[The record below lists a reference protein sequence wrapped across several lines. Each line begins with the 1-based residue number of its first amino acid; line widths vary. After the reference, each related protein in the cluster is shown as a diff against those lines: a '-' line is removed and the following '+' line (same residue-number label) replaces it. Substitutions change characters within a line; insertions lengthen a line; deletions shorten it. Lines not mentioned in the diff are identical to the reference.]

1 MINHH
6 ILADLAVERHGV
18 LAAEAEADR
27 RAHLA
32 PLRPRRPRARGTAV
46 PLRDGSTVVVRP
58 VRPGD
63 ADLIAEGFARLSPES
78 RRFRFLAGKPALSA
92 VELRRLTDVD
102 HHDHEAIGALDPV
115 DGRGVGVARFVR
127 SANDPAAA
135 EVAVTVIDAWHGRGL
150 GRELMRRLVIRATEE
165 GITRFEALIAADNY
179 AVLALL
185 RSVGGD
191 IRIAEHDGA
200 TFELCMELPRPARAS
215 EPRNRISGAVRRWN
229 VRRAVPE

>member
-32 PLRPRRPRARGTAV
+32 TIRPRRPRPRGAAV
-46 PLRDGSTVVVRP
+46 SLRDGSTVVMRP
-58 VRPGD
+58 VRRSD
-63 ADLIAEGFARLSPES
+63 ADLLAEGFAQLSPES
-78 RRFRFLAGKPALSA
+78 RRFRFLAGKPTLSS
-92 VELRRLTDVD
+92 VELRRLTDID
-102 HHDHEAIGALDPV
+102 HHDHEAIGAVDPV
-115 DGRGVGVARFVR
+115 DGRGLGVARFVR
-127 SANDPAAA
+127 CAHDPAAA

-165 GITRFEALIAADNY
+165 GIARFEALIAADNY

-185 RSVGGD
+185 RSVGTD
-191 IRIAEHDGA
+191 VRIAEHDGS
-200 TFELCMELPRPARAS
+200 TLELSMDLPGPARAA
-215 EPRNRISGAVRRWN
+215 ERRNRVAGAVRRWG